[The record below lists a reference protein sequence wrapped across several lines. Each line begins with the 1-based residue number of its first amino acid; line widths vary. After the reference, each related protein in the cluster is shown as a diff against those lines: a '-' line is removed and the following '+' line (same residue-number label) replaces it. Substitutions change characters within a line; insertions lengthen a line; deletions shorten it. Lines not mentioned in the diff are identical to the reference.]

1 MGAQEPPDA
10 DLEIGATKSDPMV
23 IARGSVVIDLVA
35 YLMSAVEGS
44 PILDDDALA
53 PPARQLHDLVEPL
66 LGSLTGKDSTARQ
79 LTIEPHVKTLF
90 CDGSWSLCRR
100 DASTTKG

>member
-35 YLMSAVEGS
+35 YLISAVEGS

-53 PPARQLHDLVEPL
+53 PPARQLLTLAGADPGLEL
-66 LGSLTGKDSTARQ
+66 ALGGV
-79 LTIEPHVKTLF
+79 VK
-90 CDGSWSLCRR
+90 
-100 DASTTKG
+100 